1 MFLKIINPINKLKYY
16 ALSYLMKSKVKLLY
30 FYLCKKIM
38 TALNNNKK
46 IYIIV
51 HGNRQN
57 FEKVKSMLIEK
68 NMNEENISMASLEKA
83 GEIGEY
89 VAMTWPPMAAKEV
102 IISEIVGTNAEGKG
116 MGAWGSIEQKEIFRI
131 PL

>member
-1 MFLKIINPINKLKYY
+1 MASAI
-16 ALSYLMKSKVKLLY
+16 
-30 FYLCKKIM
+30 
-38 TALNNNKK
+38 NNNKK
-46 IYIIV
+46 IYVIV

-57 FEKVKSMLIEK
+57 YDKVKSMLIEK
-68 NMNEENISMASLEKA
+68 QLNEEKISMASLEKA

-89 VAMTWPPMAAKEV
+89 VAMTWPPMAAKEI

-116 MGAWGSIEQKEIFRI
+116 MGAWGSIDQKEIFRI

>member
-1 MFLKIINPINKLKYY
+1 MAAINND
-16 ALSYLMKSKVKLLY
+16 
-30 FYLCKKIM
+30 
-38 TALNNNKK
+38 KK
-46 IYIIV
+46 IYVIV
-51 HGNRQN
+51 HGDRQN
-57 FEKVKSMLIEK
+57 YDKVKSILLEK
-68 NMNEENISMASLEKA
+68 KLNEEKISMASLEKA

-102 IISEIVGTNAEGKG
+102 IVSEIIGTNAEGKG

>member
-1 MFLKIINPINKLKYY
+1 MLKIINTINKPKPH
-16 ALSYLMKSKVKLLY
+16 ALSYLMESKVKLLY
-30 FYLCKKIM
+30 FYLCKKMM
-38 TALNNNKK
+38 TALNNDKK

-51 HGNRQN
+51 HGNRQI

-68 NMNEENISMASLEKA
+68 NINEENISMASLEKA

>member
-1 MFLKIINPINKLKYY
+1 MAAINND
-16 ALSYLMKSKVKLLY
+16 
-30 FYLCKKIM
+30 
-38 TALNNNKK
+38 KK
-46 IYIIV
+46 IYVIV

-57 FEKVKSMLIEK
+57 YDKVKSILLEK
-68 NMNEENISMASLEKA
+68 KLNEEKISMASLEKA

-102 IISEIVGTNAEGKG
+102 IVSEIVGTNAEGQG
-116 MGAWGSIEQKEIFRI
+116 LGAWSTIEQKELFRH

>member
-1 MFLKIINPINKLKYY
+1 MAAINND
-16 ALSYLMKSKVKLLY
+16 
-30 FYLCKKIM
+30 
-38 TALNNNKK
+38 KK
-46 IYIIV
+46 IYVIV

-57 FEKVKSMLIEK
+57 YDKVKSILLEK
-68 NMNEENISMASLEKA
+68 ELNEEKISMASLEKA

-102 IISEIVGTNAEGKG
+102 IVSEIVGTNGEGQG
-116 MGAWGSIEQKEIFRI
+116 MGAWSTIEQKELFRV